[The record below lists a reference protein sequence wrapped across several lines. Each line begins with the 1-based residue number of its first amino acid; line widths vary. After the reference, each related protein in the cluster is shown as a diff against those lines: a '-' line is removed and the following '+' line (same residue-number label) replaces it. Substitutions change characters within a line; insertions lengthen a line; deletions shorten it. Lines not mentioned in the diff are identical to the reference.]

1 MLVPCSA
8 EKLYLAMYVIHFYA
22 FFTKYI
28 LSVLLGDYVCQF
40 ILDLIHLLDFSLNV
54 IQVLFTK
61 NYKASVIS

>member
-1 MLVPCSA
+1 
-8 EKLYLAMYVIHFYA
+8 MYVIHFYA